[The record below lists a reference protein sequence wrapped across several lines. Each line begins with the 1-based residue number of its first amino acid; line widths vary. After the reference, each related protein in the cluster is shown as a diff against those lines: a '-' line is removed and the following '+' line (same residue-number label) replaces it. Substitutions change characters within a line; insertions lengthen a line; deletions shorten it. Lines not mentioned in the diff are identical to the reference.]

1 MKFGSFPLTEGEGL
15 VLAHAIRLDG
25 VSFPKGHCLTQSDA
39 RSLLDAGLSSVIA
52 VRLDPDDLGED
63 EAADRIAAGFRGNHH
78 RVTQAATGR
87 VNLHATANGLFVADR
102 DTVNRLNRID
112 PAITFACLESH
123 VPVMQGEMF
132 GTVKIIPLA
141 AAKAKIEEA
150 EAVLAAQAPFQVLPF
165 RPHAVTL
172 IATELPGLK
181 PSVMDKTARVLARRL
196 QPSGSHLEREVRVA
210 HRADAVASALR
221 AYSKAGEGHRLIVI
235 FGASALTDFDDVIP
249 AAIRGAGGKVVHA
262 GLPVDPG
269 NLLVLGEVGGV
280 PVIGAP
286 GCARSPAENGFDWV
300 MNRILAGCMPGPDDL
315 TGWGVGGLL
324 KEIPLRPSPRDAIEA
339 QPEAIRVAGLVLA
352 AGRASR
358 MGEGGHKL
366 LAEFSGEPLVRRSV
380 RAVLEGGTD
389 AVAVVT
395 GYRAEDIARALSGLH
410 PIIVHNPDFATG
422 MASSLATGLD
432 PGPVASADGVLVML
446 ADMPG
451 VTGYDI
457 HRLVTAFRTAGG
469 RSIVRAVS
477 QGKRGNPVIL
487 PRALYPA
494 LRRLEG
500 DTGARTIIETA
511 GLPVIDVEIGEAAHL
526 DVDTPEAVLEAGGI
540 LKG

>member
-1 MKFGSFPLTEGEGL
+1 MRFGSFSLTEGEGL
-15 VLAHAIRLDG
+15 VLAHSVRVADL
-25 VSFPKGHCLTQSDA
+25 SFPKGHRLTQGEA
-39 RSLLDAGLSSVIA
+39 ERLQACGVNEVIA
-52 VRLDPDDLGED
+52 VRLEPGDLGED
-63 EAADRIAAGFRGNHH
+63 AAAQRIASAFPGSHH

-87 VNLHATANGLFVADR
+87 VNVHATANGLFIADR
-102 DTVNRLNRID
+102 EAVHRLNRID

-123 VPVMQGEMF
+123 VPVADGEMV

-141 AAKAKIEEA
+141 VAESRVAEA
-150 EAVLAAQAPFQVLPF
+150 EGLLAGSRPFDVLPF

-196 QPSGSHLEREVRVA
+196 HPSGSSIVREIRVPHRAEAVAAVIRTPVGERER
-210 HRADAVASALR
+210 D
-221 AYSKAGEGHRLIVI
+221 RLVVI

-249 AAIRGAGGKVVHA
+249 AAVRAAGGRVIHA

-269 NLLVLGEVGGV
+269 NLLVLGEVAGV

-300 MNRILAGCMPGPDDL
+300 LNRILAGRMPEPDDL

-324 KEIPLRPSPRDAIEA
+324 KEIPIRPSPREA
-339 QPEAIRVAGLVLA
+339 TEPPPEKLRVAGLVLA

-358 MGEGGHKL
+358 MGNGGHKL
-366 LAEFSGEPLVRRSV
+366 LAEFSGEPLVRRSTRIV
-380 RAVLEGGTD
+380 QQGRVD
-389 AVAVVT
+389 CVAVVT
-395 GYRAEDIARALSGLH
+395 GFRAEEIRAALGGLGAVIA
-410 PIIVHNPDFATG
+410 HNPDYTSG

-432 PGPVASADGVLVML
+432 LPAVADADGVLVML

-451 VTGYDI
+451 VSANDI
-457 HRLVTAFRTAGG
+457 GTLVDTFRAEGG
-469 RSIVRAVS
+469 RAVVRAVS
-477 QGKRGNPVIL
+477 AGKRGNPVVL
-487 PRALYPA
+487 PKALFPA

-500 DTGARTIIETA
+500 DSGARTIIETS
-511 GLPVIDVEIGEAAHL
+511 GLPVVDVEIGEAAHL